1 MAAPGSRRPSVP
13 ASQRR
18 KNRHWPWLPFF
29 DLAVLAALVPG
40 FLLGGVLAAA
50 AWQGWSWASAYP
62 ALAQAHGHAQLVGW
76 GGALILGV
84 ALQFLPRLRGSTLS
98 DPRRIPLGFMLLA
111 AGLALRVGGQALAA
125 LVAAPAAR
133 AAGLWI
139 LAAGA
144 ALEVVAAGLL
154 AGLLA
159 RSLRQGPPLGQK
171 KAFAQVAPLFVL
183 AGASLLAGLLL
194 WTLGAFSA
202 ATAALRAA
210 AGFNPAAGAGAAAA
224 PASLPAAV
232 PATLPG
238 PVDAAALRLT
248 LFGFIGTISVAM
260 SARVFSLFFRIRPA
274 RPGWLAAAAGAF
286 GGALLLDTAAGIGAL
301 LTGRPASP
309 GVSAAADLA
318 WGAALVL
325 GTIGVRV
332 FEPRLVFPGDKGGYR
347 WWRDPAGVAA
357 VLAYVWALLAALML
371 GLRGLGTLGVQ
382 VAASTPPADA
392 PLHAVGAGF
401 MTLLIM
407 GVAPTMLPGFGGGRL
422 RSRRGVAVAVALAA
436 LAALLRVLPGL
447 GQTLTGRAAPWSTPV
462 MALAG
467 AAGLGAVIAL
477 VLVLRASWRTAGAA
491 GDRHHDTRKGR

>member
-1 MAAPGSRRPSVP
+1 M
-13 ASQRR
+13 
-18 KNRHWPWLPFF
+18 
-29 DLAVLAALVPG
+29 AALVPG

-62 ALAQAHGHAQLVGW
+62 ALAQAHGHAQLLGW

-98 DPRRIPLGFMLLA
+98 DPRRVPLGFMLLA
-111 AGLALRVGGQALAA
+111 AGLALRVGGQVLAA
-125 LVAAPAAR
+125 LAAAPAAR
-133 AAGLWI
+133 AAGLCI

-144 ALEVVAAGLL
+144 ALEAVAAGLL

-210 AGFNPAAGAGAAAA
+210 AGFNAASGSGAAA

-232 PATLPG
+232 SATLPG
-238 PVDAAALRLT
+238 PVDAAALRLL
-248 LFGFIGTISVAM
+248 LFGFIGAISVAM

-286 GGALLLDTAAGIGAL
+286 GVALLLDAAAGTGAL

-357 VLAYVWALLAALML
+357 VLAYVWALVAALLL

-382 VAASTPPADA
+382 VAASIPPADA
-392 PLHAVGAGF
+392 ALHAVGAGF

-422 RSRRGVAVAVALAA
+422 RSRGGVALAVALAA
-436 LAALLRVLPGL
+436 LAALFRVLPGL
-447 GQTLTGRAAPWSTPV
+447 GQTLTGRAVPWGTPV
-462 MALAG
+462 MAAAG

-477 VLVLRASWRTAGAA
+477 VLVLRASWQAPGAA
-491 GDRHHDTRKGR
+491 RDGHHDMGKGRRKPHPS